1 MMNKRRIIMD
11 ATLDIP
17 LQVTVR
23 LGKTKMSIKQLLKM
37 GRGAVLELD
46 NLVTD
51 PIELLVNGKVV
62 ALGEVEIVGDNYGIK
77 ITEVLN
83 VG

>member
-1 MMNKRRIIMD
+1 
-11 ATLDIP
+11 
-17 LQVTVR
+17 
-23 LGKTKMSIKQLLKM
+23 MSIKQLLKM